1 MEVQGDP
8 LETARVVEDWVTRQ
22 LQIFLGEAE
31 NLSSDIDM
39 ALVIDGRC
47 LMYALDP
54 HKLRKT
60 LLKLSMMCK
69 AVVCCRVSPLQKAQV
84 SIWAIAAAIMD

>member
-1 MEVQGDP
+1 MTDY
-8 LETARVVEDWVTRQ
+8 LRQ
-22 LQIFLGEAE
+22 AEEAP
-31 NLSSDIDM
+31 DMDM
-39 ALVIDGRC
+39 ALIIDGRC

-54 HKLRKT
+54 NKLRTT

-84 SIWAIAAAIMD
+84 FGDYLPMYWLYLCFSKSCFVDQSQMSD